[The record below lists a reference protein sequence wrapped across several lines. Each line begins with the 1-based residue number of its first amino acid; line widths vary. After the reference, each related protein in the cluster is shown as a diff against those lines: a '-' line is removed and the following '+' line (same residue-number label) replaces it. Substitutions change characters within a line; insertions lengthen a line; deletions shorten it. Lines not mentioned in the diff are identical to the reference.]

1 MEEKKTRDLLSLA
14 SIPLVMTLGN
24 SMLIPVIPTIE
35 NELNIS
41 NIQSSMIITV
51 YSIVSIVLIPFAGYL
66 SDKLGRKKVIIP
78 SLAIAGV
85 GGIISGFAAW
95 KMQNPYWLILAGRLV
110 QGAGS
115 SGAFPVVMPTVGDM
129 FNNESDV
136 SRGLGIIETANTFG
150 KVLSPVLGSLFAAWI
165 WFIPF
170 WAIPVFTA
178 ISIVLVAIF
187 VKVPEKEQAGN
198 NQRLKEFV
206 SQVRDIIKKNSRWLY
221 TIFFLGLVSM
231 FVYFGSLFYFSSSLE
246 DKFGIQGIIRGLYI
260 AVPLLALCVT
270 SFITGKTIGQHK
282 TLMKWIIFAGFLIS
296 AASLAGIIFI
306 EHLTMMIAVLSVVN
320 IGIGAA
326 LPSIDA
332 LITEGVEKEH
342 RGTITCI
349 YSSMRL
355 LGVALGPPAIALLLK
370 STKTITFL
378 SLAII
383 AVAAALTN
391 LFFIKPAKK
400 K

>member
-1 MEEKKTRDLLSLA
+1 
-14 SIPLVMTLGN
+14 
-24 SMLIPVIPTIE
+24 
-35 NELNIS
+35 
-41 NIQSSMIITV
+41 
-51 YSIVSIVLIPFAGYL
+51 
-66 SDKLGRKKVIIP
+66 
-78 SLAIAGV
+78 
-85 GGIISGFAAW
+85 
-95 KMQNPYWLILAGRLV
+95 
-110 QGAGS
+110 
-115 SGAFPVVMPTVGDM
+115 
-129 FNNESDV
+129 
-136 SRGLGIIETANTFG
+136 
-150 KVLSPVLGSLFAAWI
+150 
-165 WFIPF
+165 
-170 WAIPVFTA
+170 
-178 ISIVLVAIF
+178 
-187 VKVPEKEQAGN
+187 
-198 NQRLKEFV
+198 
-206 SQVRDIIKKNSRWLY
+206 
-221 TIFFLGLVSM
+221 M